1 MRITSKGQV
10 TIPSD
15 IRKQAGLEPQME
27 VEFQYK
33 DGIVVLVKI
42 PERPDPVEQA
52 RGMFKGRGM
61 STDELMRMTRGED

>member
-15 IRKQAGLEPQME
+15 IRKLAGLEPQME

-33 DGIVVLVKI
+33 DGVVILVKK
-42 PERPDPVEQA
+42 PERPDPAEQV
-52 RGMFKGRGM
+52 RGIFKGRGM
-61 STDELMRMTRGED
+61 STDDVMRLTRGDD

>member
-10 TIPSD
+10 TIPNE
-15 IRKQAGLEPQME
+15 IRKLAGLEPRAE

-33 DGIVVLVKI
+33 DGMVILVKL

-61 STDELMRMTRGED
+61 STDEVMRLTRGDD

>member
-15 IRKQAGLEPQME
+15 IRRQAGLEPQME

-33 DGIVVLVKI
+33 DGVVILLKS
-42 PERPDPVEQA
+42 PERPDPVEQV
-52 RGMFKGRGM
+52 RGMFQGRGM
-61 STDELMRMTRGED
+61 STDDVMRLTRGDD